1 MFYLRI
7 GPKKVRLIFIAL
19 LILVAIALLFCTS
32 EKGVIKSCYDDA
44 DERRNFIKVY
54 GFETDENYTAKTITI
69 PLVWSDVYE
78 KYNNL
83 QKSQGYDLS
92 LFKGVTV
99 TQYTYTVTNYPTDD
113 VVLVHLLVYDG
124 VIIGADVMSTAADG
138 FIEGLKF

>member
-1 MFYLRI
+1 M
-7 GPKKVRLIFIAL
+7 
-19 LILVAIALLFCTS
+19 LFCTS

-44 DERRNFIKVY
+44 DERRNFIRVH
-54 GFETDENYTAKTITI
+54 GFETAEDYTVKTVTI

-78 KYNNL
+78 NYNKL

-99 TQYTYTVTNYPTDD
+99 TQYTYEVKNYPTDE

-138 FIEGLKF
+138 FMQGLK

>member
-7 GPKKVRLIFIAL
+7 GPKKARLIFIAL
-19 LILVAIALLFCTS
+19 LILAVVALGFCTS

-44 DERRNFIKVY
+44 DERRNFIRVH
-54 GFETDENYTAKTITI
+54 GFETADDYTVKTVTI

-78 KYNNL
+78 NYNKL
-83 QKSQGYDLS
+83 QKNQGYDLS
-92 LFKGVTV
+92 LFKGETV
-99 TQYTYTVTNYPTDD
+99 TQYTYEVTNYPSDE

-138 FIEGLKF
+138 FMQGLK

>member
-7 GPKKVRLIFIAL
+7 GPKKARLIFIAL

-44 DERRNFIKVY
+44 DERKNFIRVH
-54 GFETDENYTAKTITI
+54 GFEIAEDYTTKTITI

-78 KYNNL
+78 NYNKL

-99 TQYTYTVTNYPTDD
+99 TQYTYTVTNYPTDE

-124 VIIGADVMSTAADG
+124 VIIGADLMSTAADG
-138 FIEGLKF
+138 FMQGLK

>member
-7 GPKKVRLIFIAL
+7 GPKKARLIFIAL
-19 LILVAIALLFCTS
+19 LILVAVALLFCTS

-44 DERRNFIKVY
+44 DERRNFIRVH
-54 GFETDENYTAKTITI
+54 GFETAEDYTVKTVTI
-69 PLVWSDVYE
+69 PLVWNDVYE
-78 KYNNL
+78 NYNKL

-99 TQYTYTVTNYPTDD
+99 TQYTYEVKNYPTDE

-138 FIEGLKF
+138 FMQGLK

>member
-7 GPKKVRLIFIAL
+7 GPKKARLIFIAL

-44 DERRNFIKVY
+44 DERKNFIRVH
-54 GFETDENYTAKTITI
+54 GFEIAEDYTTKTITI

-78 KYNNL
+78 NYNKL

-99 TQYTYTVTNYPTDD
+99 TQYTYTVTNYPSDE

-124 VIIGADVMSTAADG
+124 VIIGADLMSTAADG
-138 FIEGLKF
+138 FMQGLK